1 MSLSWRTAALNLT
14 AAFPNRMTVAASW
27 NSTIPPNRIPI
38 QEVPEAVPPRA
49 ADRMKR

>member
-1 MSLSWRTAALNLT
+1 MNWTE
-14 AAFPNRMTVAASW
+14 AFPNRMTAAASW
-27 NSTIPPNRIPI
+27 NSTIPLNRIPI